1 MRTTIDGAGRIVVPK
16 AIRDAM
22 GLSAGRAVDVTFADG
37 RIEIEIAPAKVHIDK
52 GGMLPVIR
60 AEEDL
65 PPLTDDIIRETLEAT
80 RR

>member
-1 MRTTIDGAGRIVVPK
+1 MVPK

-22 GLSAGRAVDVTFADG
+22 GLDAGRAVDVTLADG

-52 GGMLPVIR
+52 GGILPVIR
-60 AEEDL
+60 AAEDL